1 MITVGFLRPKLASRK
16 GDAMNKPDPRIM
28 IFLLSVML
36 ILTLLM
42 GYIHTAQARETYN
55 VHALEI
61 DAPGQPVVDLSAF
74 SDAAGQL
81 PGIYRVAV
89 YVNQMR
95 EGEVQDIAFVTSKEK
110 KLTAQ
115 LTPAMLKRWG
125 VRTGAFPTLAALPED
140 KALEDI
146 GHYIP
151 MARSELNFS
160 QLRLD
165 VSIPQAAMDATARG
179 QVAPSEWDE
188 GVPAALLG
196 YSVSGSHTR
205 RDGEKNPD
213 DGYYANLQSGL
224 NLGAWRLRNYS
235 TWSHDRDSG
244 DQWDSVNTWL
254 QRDIAFLK
262 AQLTL
267 GDSSTPADIFDS
279 VQFRGVQVASDDNML
294 PDSLRGFAPVV
305 RGIAQSNAQ
314 VTVKQNGYTIYQT
327 YVAPGAF
334 TLSDLYPTSGSG
346 DLEVTIKEADGTER
360 HFVQPFSAVPLMQR
374 EGRLKYAAT
383 AGKYRS
389 NSDGADEPQFAQVT
403 ALYGL
408 PRAVT
413 LYGGGLR
420 SEHYS
425 SVAAGAGVGLGTL
438 GSLSA
443 DVTLARTRLNRDDNT
458 RKGSSYRLQYSKDMQ
473 TTGTSFTL
481 AAYRYSTTGFYT
493 FQEAND
499 FRADTDDGWRLT
511 WNRRQKL
518 QLDISQRLGSYGSFF
533 ISGYQQSY
541 WRREGYERT
550 VSAGWNNSLNGINY
564 GLSWSYSEYPQ
575 STQPADQMLAL
586 SVQVPLS
593 RFLPD
598 TWADYSVSTS
608 RGGDTRQQAG
618 LSGTALADN
627 NLSWSARQGYAGRN
641 SGGSGTLS
649 ANYRGGYGEVSGG
662 YSYDRTMQQMN
673 YGLRGGVVAHP
684 NGITLAQSLGQ
695 SLAVVRAP
703 GADGAKV
710 QNNTGVYT
718 DWRGYAVV
726 PYVSPY
732 RKNRIAL
739 DTGTLGEDV
748 DIETAVQTVVP
759 TQGAVV
765 MANFNTRV
773 GKRVLMTLIYRGLPV
788 PFGAQV
794 KLKSGGSGIVG
805 DDGQVYLTGVLPE
818 GIIDVFWNGS
828 RQCGVS
834 YALPESDAS
843 LSVITTEQECR

>member
-1 MITVGFLRPKLASRK
+1 
-16 GDAMNKPDPRIM
+16 M

-42 GYIHTAQARETYN
+42 GYIHTAQARETFN

-61 DAPGQPVVDLSAF
+61 DAPDQPVADLSAF
-74 SDAAGQL
+74 SETAGQL

-89 YVNQMR
+89 YVNQAR
-95 EGEVQDIAFVTSKEK
+95 EEDTQDIAFVISKEE

-115 LTPAMLKRWG
+115 LTPAMLKHWG
-125 VRTGAFPTLAALPED
+125 VKISAFPALAALPED
-140 KALEDI
+140 KALDDI
-146 GHYIP
+146 GRYIP

-179 QVAPSEWDE
+179 QVEPSEWDE
-188 GVPAALLG
+188 GVLAALLG
-196 YSVSGSHTR
+196 YNVSGSHTR

-213 DGYYANLQSGL
+213 DSYYANLQGGL

-235 TWSHDRDSG
+235 TWSHDRDNG
-244 DQWDSVNTWL
+244 DRWDSVNTWL

-267 GDSSTPADIFDS
+267 GDSSTPSDIFDS

-334 TLSDLYPTSGSG
+334 TIDDLYPTSGSG
-346 DLEVTIKEADGTER
+346 DLEVTIKEANGSER
-360 HFVQPFSAVPLMQR
+360 RFVQPFSAVPLMQR
-374 EGRLKYAAT
+374 EGRLKFAAT

-389 NSDGADEPQFAQVT
+389 NSNGADEPQFARIT

-408 PRAVT
+408 PHAVT
-413 LYGGGLR
+413 IYGGGLR

-425 SVAAGAGVGLGTL
+425 SVASGVGVGLGSM
-438 GSLSA
+438 GSVSA
-443 DVTLARTRLNRDDNT
+443 DVTLARTRLARDDT
-458 RKGSSYRLQYSKDMQ
+458 RNGSSYRLQYSKDLQ

-481 AAYRYSTTGFYT
+481 AAYRYSTAGFYT

-499 FRADTDDGWRLT
+499 FRTDSDDGWWLSY
-511 WNRRQKL
+511 NKRQKF
-518 QLDISQRLGSYGSFF
+518 QLDISQRLGDYGSFF
-533 ISGYQQSY
+533 ISGYQQTY

-550 VSAGWNNSLNGINY
+550 ASAGWSNSLNGISYSVN
-564 GLSWSYSEYPQ
+564 WSYSEYPQ
-575 STQPADQMLAL
+575 STQPADQMLTL
-586 SVQVPLS
+586 SIQVPLS

-598 TWADYSVSTS
+598 TWADYSISTT
-608 RGGDTRQQAG
+608 RGGDTQQQAG

-627 NLSWSARQGYAGRN
+627 NLSWSVRQGYASTRS
-641 SGGSGTLS
+641 SGNLS

-662 YSYDRTMQQMN
+662 YSYDRNMRQVN
-673 YGLRGGVVAHP
+673 YGLRGGIVAHP
-684 NGITLAQSLGQ
+684 NGITLSQPLGQ
-695 SLAVVRAP
+695 SLVIVKAP
-703 GADGAKV
+703 GADSAKV

-732 RKNRIAL
+732 RKTRIAL
-739 DTGTLGEDV
+739 DTGTLGEDI
-748 DIETAVQTVVP
+748 DMDTAVQSVIP

-794 KLKSGGSGIVG
+794 KLKDGGSGIVG
-805 DDGQVYLTGVLPE
+805 DDGQVYLTGVPMK
-818 GIIDVFWNGS
+818 GAMDVSWNGS
-828 RQCGVS
+828 KQCVVS
-834 YALPESDAS
+834 YALPEGEDIP
-843 LSVITTEQECR
+843 SVITTEQECRQ